1 MSTKTL
7 ELKIATPYAR
17 ALYEYSVDKNIM
29 HKITGD
35 FQNLEIFLNKTDELI
50 TYLNNPVVRNE
61 DKRDI
66 LTNLLK
72 SQVNEETF
80 KFLLVLVDRDRI
92 NLLQSIIDNYLK
104 LVYGLASIKMIE
116 VSTAF
121 PFTNKQKNMLIK
133 KLKDLTNAR
142 EIRLIITVD
151 SDLIGGFLI
160 QTNSKV
166 LDFTVKNQ
174 LQKLANHLD
183 TSLEI

>member
-1 MSTKTL
+1 
-7 ELKIATPYAR
+7 
-17 ALYEYSVDKNIM
+17 
-29 HKITGD
+29 
-35 FQNLEIFLNKTDELI
+35 
-50 TYLNNPVVRNE
+50 
-61 DKRDI
+61 
-66 LTNLLK
+66 
-72 SQVNEETF
+72 
-80 KFLLVLVDRDRI
+80 
-92 NLLQSIIDNYLK
+92 
-104 LVYGLASIKMIE
+104 MIE

>member
-1 MSTKTL
+1 VQ
-7 ELKIATPYAR
+7 P
-17 ALYEYSVDKNIM
+17 
-29 HKITGD
+29 
-35 FQNLEIFLNKTDELI
+35 
-50 TYLNNPVVRNE
+50 
-61 DKRDI
+61 
-66 LTNLLK
+66 
-72 SQVNEETF
+72 
-80 KFLLVLVDRDRI
+80 
-92 NLLQSIIDNYLK
+92 IIDNYLK

-133 KLKDLTNAR
+133 KLKDLTHAR

-160 QTNSKV
+160 KTNSKV

-174 LQKLANHLD
+174 LKKLANHLD